1 MNNFSVRKSC
11 SGIIYH
17 RRCMHFCAAVLPRGA
32 VGRLH
37 RARTKRHN
45 IESKIL
51 LVSIIIADNV
61 GHITNS

>member
-1 MNNFSVRKSC
+1 
-11 SGIIYH
+11 
-17 RRCMHFCAAVLPRGA
+17 MHFCAAVLPRGA